1 MPTIGGLGVLNDE
14 DETDFEY
21 QELGDASLV
30 FYSYIKV
37 VLEAMITH
45 LLDNPNTPQQ
55 EASIEPMIENEFV
68 PRKQDIVNVVIGD
81 DFAFYE
87 ITEIA
92 GTVNIPP
99 FTQKY
104 IFAAKR

>member
-1 MPTIGGLGVLNDE
+1 
-14 DETDFEY
+14 
-21 QELGDASLV
+21 
-30 FYSYIKV
+30 
-37 VLEAMITH
+37 
-45 LLDNPNTPQQ
+45 
-55 EASIEPMIENEFV
+55 MIENEFV

-81 DFAFYE
+81 AILPYE

-104 IFAAKR
+104 ILQLRDELVQMV